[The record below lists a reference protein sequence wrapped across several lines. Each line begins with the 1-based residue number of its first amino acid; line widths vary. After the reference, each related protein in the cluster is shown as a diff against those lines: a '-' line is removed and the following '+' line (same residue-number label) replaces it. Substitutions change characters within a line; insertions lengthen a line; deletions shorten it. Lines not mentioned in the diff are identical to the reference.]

1 MAQREV
7 QQVLDV
13 DQYTLGLVG
22 PDQEWAGTVAD
33 GGTINTHTP
42 PACWGPMITPSF
54 RGGHEV
60 TNPIRVEGAEVGDAI
75 ALHIRDIEVTSV
87 ATSTGSMAEHEDAF
101 GDDPFVD
108 HKCPDC
114 GTAWPDSIVEG
125 TGEESIRCAECG
137 ANASSF
143 GFEYGYTVAFDDDR
157 TVGLTVGP
165 EGADDLANRAHEA
178 MALPE
183 NSRQHPI
190 LLYKPSEMPGTLGH
204 LRPFIGNIG
213 TTPPV
218 ELPDS
223 HNAGDFGQFL
233 IGASHDWGLA
243 SEEELEQRT
252 DGHMDINAV
261 REGSI
266 LICPVKV
273 EGGGVYVGDM
283 HANQG
288 DGELSLHTTDV
299 SGKASIDVEVIEGLG
314 IDGPLLLPNQ
324 EDLPHIAQP
333 YSDEELETG
342 RALAAAYDVD
352 LVEEMGPIQVI
363 GSGATVNDATENA
376 FDRAGTLLDMSEG
389 EVRSRCTFTGGVEI
403 GRLPGVVQLT
413 MLAPMDRL
421 EERGIASLVADQYGL

>member
-1 MAQREV
+1 MAQQEV
-7 QQVLDV
+7 QQELRV

-22 PDQEWAGTVAD
+22 PDQTWAGTVAD
-33 GGTINTHTP
+33 GGTIKTQTP
-42 PACWGPMITPSF
+42 PACWGPMITPEF

-60 TNPIRVEGAEVGDAI
+60 TQPIRVEGATVGDAI
-75 ALHIRDIEVTSV
+75 ALTISDIEVTSV
-87 ATSTGSMAEHEDAF
+87 ATSTGSMLERDEAF

-108 HKCPDC
+108 HECPEC
-114 GTAWPDSIVEG
+114 GTEWPESIVEG
-125 TGEESIRCAECG
+125 TGEDAIRCAECG

-143 GFEYGYTVAFDDDR
+143 GFEFGYTVAFDDDSQ
-157 TVGLTVGP
+157 VGLTMDS
-165 EGADDLANRAHEA
+165 EAAADLAERAHEA

-190 LLYKPSEMPGTLGH
+190 LLYEPSEMPGTLGH
-204 LRPFIGNIG
+204 LRPFLGNIG

-233 IGASHDWGLA
+233 IGADHDWGLPDEDA
-243 SEEELEQRT
+243 LAKRT

-261 REGSI
+261 REGAT

-273 EGGGVYVGDM
+273 DGGGVYVGDM

-299 SGKASIDVEVIEGLG
+299 SGHTELEVEVIENLD
-314 IDGPLLLPNQ
+314 IDGPLLLPN
-324 EDLPHIAQP
+324 EADLPHIATP
-333 YSDEELETG
+333 YTDDELARG
-342 RALAAAYDVD
+342 RALGDEHGVDVD
-352 LVEEMGPIQVI
+352 EDMGPIQVI
-363 GSGATVNDATENA
+363 GTGATVNDATENA
-376 FDRAGTLLDMSEG
+376 FDRAGDLLDMSEG
-389 EVRSRCTFTGGVEI
+389 EIRARCTFTGGVEI

-413 MLAPMDRL
+413 MLAPLDRL
-421 EERGIASLVADQYGL
+421 AACGIDHLVREQYDL